1 MRSFDSLKKYFI
13 DVIRLIQAFNVIC
26 EIVGLLKMFFVYLFI
41 SKLYVNLC
49 FTIEY

>member
-1 MRSFDSLKKYFI
+1 MRSFDYLKNYFI
-13 DVIRLIQAFNVIC
+13 DVIRLIQAFNLIC
-26 EIVGLLKMFFVYLFI
+26 EIVGLLKISFIYLFI